1 MSAPTD
7 AEALLARIED
17 ARALLN
23 DHDHLKALT
32 PRLADPLPSLIQ
44 QCRSLSEEVTQTEAE
59 PVRCLHHF
67 ACTGGTLMAR
77 YLAVQP
83 NTVLLSEID
92 PLSRHHIDGSP
103 PRFAPTDLIQ
113 HLRYSP
119 REIPEEVIGD
129 VFLAGLE
136 PLLADCRGRGR
147 RLVLRDHAHSQFCHG
162 DAPHDRPTLRALLMR
177 RYPVRSVVTVRH
189 PLDAYL
195 SLVNNSWLHFTPDT
209 LDEYARRN
217 LAFLDAY
224 EGVEIFRYEDFLTA
238 PEPQLRDICKVLDLP
253 FAGVQ
258 AELVALM
265 PLTGDSGR
273 GGHGLQIRPRRPVP
287 DDIAAAARSSKRYI
301 SLCDRLGYDPAPDVD
316 PGEGS

>member
-1 MSAPTD
+1 MSAPAD
-7 AEALLARIED
+7 PAALLARIEE
-17 ARALLN
+17 ARALLD
-23 DHDHLKALT
+23 DHDHQKALT

-44 QCRSLSEEVTQTEAE
+44 QCRTLAEEASEAEAE

-92 PLSRHHIDGSP
+92 PLSLHHIDGSP
-103 PRFAPTDLIQ
+103 PRFAPTDLIR

-119 REIPEEVIGD
+119 RGISEQVIGD
-129 VFLAGLE
+129 VFLAALE
-136 PLLADCRGRGR
+136 PLLSDCRSRGR
-147 RLVLRDHAHSQFCHG
+147 RLILRDHAHSQFCHK
-162 DAPHDRPTLRALLMR
+162 DAPYERPTLRGLLMR

-195 SLVNNSWLHFTPDT
+195 SLANNDWLHFTPDT
-209 LDEYARRN
+209 LDEYARRH
-217 LAFLDAY
+217 LAFLDAH
-224 EGVEIFRYEDFLTA
+224 EGVGIVRYEDFLAA
-238 PEPQLRDICKVLDLP
+238 PEPHLRHICDLLDVP

-258 AELVALM
+258 PELVALM

-273 GGHGLQIRPRRPVP
+273 GGHGLRSRPRRPVP
-287 DDIAAAARSSKRYI
+287 QDVAEAARSSQRYI
-301 SLCDRLGYDPAPDVD
+301 ALCDRLGYDPAPDAAPV
-316 PGEGS
+316 PQP

>member
-7 AEALLARIED
+7 AQALLARIED

-23 DHDHLKALT
+23 DHDHQKALT

-44 QCRSLSEEVTQTEAE
+44 QCRTLSEEVTQAKAE

-119 REIPEEVIGD
+119 RAIQEEVIGD

-162 DAPHDRPTLRALLMR
+162 DAPHDRPTLRALLMQ

-195 SLVNNSWLHFTPDT
+195 SLTNSNWLHFTPDT

-238 PEPQLRDICKVLDLP
+238 PEQQLRDICKVLDLP

-287 DDIAAAARSSKRYI
+287 DDVSVAARSSKRYI

>member
-7 AEALLARIED
+7 ARALLARIEE

-23 DHDHLKALT
+23 DHDHQKALT

-44 QCRSLSEEVTQTEAE
+44 QCRALSEDARQAEAD

-67 ACTGGTLMAR
+67 ACTGGTLIAR
-77 YLAVQP
+77 HLAVQP

-119 REIPEEVIGD
+119 RAMSEEVIGE

-162 DAPHDRPTLRALLMR
+162 AAPHDRPTLRALLMR

-195 SLVNNSWLHFTPDT
+195 SLAKNGWLHFTPGT
-209 LDEYARRN
+209 LDEYACRY

-224 EGVEIFRYEDFLTA
+224 EGVEIFRYEDFLAA
-238 PEPQLRDICKVLDLP
+238 PELHLRTICQALDLP

-258 AELVALM
+258 TELVAVM

-273 GGHGLQIRPRRPVP
+273 GGRSLQVHPRRPVP
-287 DDIAAAARSSKRYI
+287 DDIADAARASHRYAA
-301 SLCDRLGYDPAPDVD
+301 LCARLGYDPAPEAAPVMH
-316 PGEGS
+316 P

>member
-7 AEALLARIED
+7 AQALLARIED

-23 DHDHLKALT
+23 DHDHQKALT

-44 QCRSLSEEVTQTEAE
+44 QCRTLSEEVTQAEAE

-92 PLSRHHIDGSP
+92 PLSRHHIDGSS

-119 REIPEEVIGD
+119 RAIQEEVIGD

-162 DAPHDRPTLRALLMR
+162 DAPHDRPTLRALLMQ

-195 SLVNNSWLHFTPDT
+195 SLTNSNWLHFTPDT

-238 PEPQLRDICKVLDLP
+238 PEQQLRDICKVLDLP

-287 DDIAAAARSSKRYI
+287 DDVAVAARSSKRYI